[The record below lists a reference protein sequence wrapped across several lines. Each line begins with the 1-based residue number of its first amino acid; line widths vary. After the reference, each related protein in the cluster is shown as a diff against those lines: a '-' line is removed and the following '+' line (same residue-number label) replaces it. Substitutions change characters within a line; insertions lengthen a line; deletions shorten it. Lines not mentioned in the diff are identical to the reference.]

1 VNERTLRF
9 SADDMAQFAAGSGD
23 TSPLHTDADYARSTQ
38 YGACI
43 VYGGLL
49 TIGLLGSLPDEVLPN
64 VRSLR
69 AAFAE
74 PVLPGEVARALTARH
89 PTREGTWEVQLR
101 ARGKTR
107 ARLVIDTLR
116 ETAQA
121 ATILARTGGSEPTAA
136 EVRGRA
142 LEVGAAAVTAYR
154 PGPQLLI
161 VARRF
166 RAEPLHPAL
175 LDGIGWM
182 SYAVGKGMPGFE
194 GICAA
199 TQVTT
204 ADDDVRTET
213 ACERAWLRIREH
225 DERTNRRI
233 VEGVLL
239 DGAGNPRTVAQV
251 ECFPV
256 ARSTP
261 PEAAAVGRQ
270 SPARSR
276 VRDAVSEC

>member
-1 VNERTLRF
+1 VNGRTLRF
-9 SADDMAQFAAGSGD
+9 SADDMALFAAGSGD
-23 TSPLHTDADYARSTQ
+23 TSPLHTDAAYARSTP

-49 TIGLLGSLPDEVLPN
+49 TFGLLGSLPDELLPQ

-69 AAFAE
+69 ASFPE

-89 PTREGTWEVQLR
+89 PIRESIWEVQLQ
-101 ARGKTR
+101 ARGKTL
-107 ARLVIDTLR
+107 ARLVVDTHR
-116 ETAQA
+116 EAAQA
-121 ATILARTGGSEPTAA
+121 ATILARVGGSEPTAA

-142 LEVGAAAVTAYR
+142 LEVGEAVVTAYR
-154 PGPQLLI
+154 PGPQLLK

-199 TQVTT
+199 THVTT
-204 ADDDVRTET
+204 ADDDVRPET
-213 ACERAWLRIREH
+213 ACERAWLQIREH
-225 DERTNRRI
+225 DDRTNRRI

-239 DGAGNPRTVAQV
+239 DDAGNPRAVTQV

-256 ARSTP
+256 SRSTP
-261 PEAAAVGRQ
+261 PKEAVVGAV
-270 SPARSR
+270 ATRSR
-276 VRDAVSEC
+276 VRSNAD